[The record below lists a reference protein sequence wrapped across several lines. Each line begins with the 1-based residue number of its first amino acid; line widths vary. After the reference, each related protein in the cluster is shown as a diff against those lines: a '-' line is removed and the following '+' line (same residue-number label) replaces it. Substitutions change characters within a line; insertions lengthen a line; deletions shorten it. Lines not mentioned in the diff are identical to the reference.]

1 MLTAVRSSWALLFG
15 IALIMLGNGL
25 QGTLLGLRATI
36 EGFTTLTTGLIM
48 SGYYV
53 GFLVGSQIMPNLVQK
68 VGHVRVFA
76 ALASLASAA
85 VLLHTVLG
93 DPWIWCLLRILTGI
107 SYAGLYIVAESW
119 LNDQSTNQN
128 RGQILSIYMVIS
140 LGGLGLGQLLLNV
153 TDPAGSGL
161 FILVSVLISLAV
173 MPILLTTG
181 SAPDFSSSDKIGIKQ
196 LYRASPLGVIGCMS
210 VGMVQGS
217 IFGMGAVYANN
228 IGMSVAQVSYF
239 MFAVLIGGIVLQWP
253 LGRLSDSVSRRR
265 LITAIN
271 CVAAALSL
279 AAIHF
284 SGATTETLLLIMCL
298 YGGMSLPLYSI
309 CVAYTNDRL
318 EPKQMVAASGT
329 LVLVRGIG
337 SMLGPA
343 GTALLMAFAGANGF
357 LWFLAAAHALVGL
370 LAVYR
375 MTRRSTL
382 PVGEQRQYPTASPRE
397 SVVAASMAAR
407 AAETRDQ

>member
-1 MLTAVRSSWALLFG
+1 MLSAVRSSWALLFG

-25 QGTLLGLRATI
+25 QGSLLGLRATI

-48 SGYYV
+48 TGYYV
-53 GFLVGSQIMPNLVQK
+53 GFLVGSQVMPTFVQK

-76 ALASLASAA
+76 ALASLASAS
-85 VLLHTVLG
+85 VLLHTVFV
-93 DPWIWCLLRILTGI
+93 DPWIWCILRIVTGI
-107 SYAGLYIVAESW
+107 AYAGLYIVAESW
-119 LNDQSTNQN
+119 LNDQSTNQT

-161 FILVSVLISLAV
+161 FILVSVLISLAL

-181 SAPDFSSSDKIGIKQ
+181 SVPNFSDGYKIGIKQ

-210 VGMVQGS
+210 VGMVHGAF
-217 IFGMGAVYANN
+217 FGMGAVYANN

-253 LGRLSDSVSRRR
+253 LGRLSDAVSRRR
-265 LITAIN
+265 LITVIN
-271 CVAAALSL
+271 CIAAVLSL
-279 AAIHF
+279 AAIHI
-284 SGATTETLLLIMCL
+284 SGGSHETLLVIMCL

-318 EPKQMVAASGT
+318 DPKQMVAASGT

-337 SMLGPA
+337 SILGP
-343 GTALLMAFAGANGF
+343 GSTALLMAYVGPNGF
-357 LWFLAAAHALVGL
+357 FWFLASAHAVVGL

-382 PVGEQRQYPTASPRE
+382 PIGKQRQYPAASPRE
-397 SVVAASMAAR
+397 SVVAATMAAR
-407 AAETRDQ
+407 SAEARDD

>member
-1 MLTAVRSSWALLFG
+1 MLPAIRSSWALLFG

-25 QGTLLGLRATI
+25 QGSLLGLRAAL
-36 EGFTTLTTGLIM
+36 EGFNTLTTGLIM
-48 SGYYV
+48 TGYYV
-53 GFLVGSQIMPNLVQK
+53 GFLVGSQVMPAYVQK

-76 ALASLASAA
+76 ALASLASAS
-85 VLLHTVLG
+85 VLLHTVLI
-93 DPWIWCLLRILTGI
+93 DPWVWCLLRILTGI
-107 SYAGLYIVAESW
+107 AYAGLYIVAESW
-119 LNDQSTNQN
+119 LNDQSTNKT
-128 RGQILSIYMVIS
+128 RGQILSVYMVIS
-140 LGGLGLGQLLLNV
+140 LGGLGLGQLLLNL

-161 FILVSVLISLAV
+161 FILVSVLISLALI
-173 MPILLTTG
+173 PILLTTG
-181 SAPDFSSSDKIGIKQ
+181 SVPNFSDSYKISIKQ
-196 LYRASPLGVIGCMS
+196 LYRATPLGVVGCMS
-210 VGMVQGS
+210 IGMVQGS

-239 MFAVLIGGIVLQWP
+239 MFAVLIGGIVMQWP
-253 LGRLSDSVSRRR
+253 LGRLSDTISRRR

-271 CVAAALSL
+271 CVAAVLGI
-279 AAIHF
+279 AAIQF
-284 SGATTETLLLIMCL
+284 SGASHETLLLIMCL

-318 EPKQMVAASGT
+318 DPKQMVAASGT

-343 GTALLMAFAGANGF
+343 GTALLMAFVGPDGF
-357 LWFLAAAHALVGL
+357 FWFLAAAHALVGL

-382 PVGEQRQYPTASPRE
+382 PIGEQRQYPAAGLKE
-397 SVVAASMAAR
+397 SVVAAAMAAKS
-407 AAETRDQ
+407 AKTSNE